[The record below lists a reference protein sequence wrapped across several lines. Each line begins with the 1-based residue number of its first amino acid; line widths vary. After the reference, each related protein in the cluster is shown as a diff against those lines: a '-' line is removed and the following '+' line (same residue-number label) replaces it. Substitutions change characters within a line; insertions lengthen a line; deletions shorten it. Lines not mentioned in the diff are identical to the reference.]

1 LRDLGRDESRSAR
14 GEDFVSKMQKL
25 HDQINRQ
32 LHNSNHKY
40 KNIVDQRRREV
51 NFEIGDQVSS
61 HRRMERFMK
70 GKYNKMKMKRI
81 GCSKIL
87 IKLSTNAYKIEF
99 PEDIQISPIFNVV
112 DLYPY
117 KMDDT

>member
-1 LRDLGRDESRSAR
+1 
-14 GEDFVSKMQKL
+14 
-25 HDQINRQ
+25 
-32 LHNSNHKY
+32 
-40 KNIVDQRRREV
+40 V

-99 PEDIQISPIFNVV
+99 P
-112 DLYPY
+112 
-117 KMDDT
+117 